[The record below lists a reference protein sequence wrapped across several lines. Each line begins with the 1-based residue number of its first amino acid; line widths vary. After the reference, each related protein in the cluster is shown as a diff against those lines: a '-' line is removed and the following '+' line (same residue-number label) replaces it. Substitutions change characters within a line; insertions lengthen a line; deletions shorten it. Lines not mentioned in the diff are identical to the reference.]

1 MRSAW
6 GSDDK
11 IVGIRGVLYLNE
23 NVKSLEIIIN
33 RSFYRLI

>member
-11 IVGIRGVLYLNE
+11 VVGIRAVQYLNE
-23 NVKSLEIIIN
+23 NVKSLEIIVS
-33 RSFYRLI
+33 RSSYRLI